1 MADKLDCGLYP
12 TLEKLESRQ
21 LLSAAP
27 VALHG
32 RNLMI
37 KGTRGDD
44 TIVISLDAN
53 DPNDP
58 QKLNVTFNGVLVDNI
73 SANRVKKISVNARAG
88 NDSVAIDQ
96 TNGQIFAKTVFIA
109 GAGDDTLI
117 GCSGKDQLHGGAGN
131 DSLDGGAGNDQLV
144 GGTGNDTLLGSA
156 GNDKLLGN
164 EGNDSLNGGDGD
176 DRVFG
181 GANDDD
187 LDGGLGEDQIRGGD
201 GNDDCVGGNDDDATE
216 IEDNC
221 DEDQG
226 HNRAINTG
234 KKHGRPDDL
243 I

>member
-1 MADKLDCGLYP
+1 MATKSDSGLFP

-44 TIVISLDAN
+44 TIAINVDAN
-53 DPNDP
+53 DPK
-58 QKLNVTFNGVLVDNI
+58 KLNVTLNGVLVDNI
-73 SANRVKKISVNARAG
+73 SANRVKRISVNARAG
-88 NDSVAIDQ
+88 NDNIAIDQ
-96 TNGQIFAKTVFIA
+96 TNGQIFAKTVFIG

-131 DSLDGGAGNDQLV
+131 DSLDGQDGDDLLV
-144 GGTGNDTLLGSA
+144 GAAGNDTLLG
-156 GNDKLLGN
+156 GQ
-164 EGNDSLNGGDGD
+164 GD
-176 DRVFG
+176 DDLDG
-181 GANDDD
+181 CDGDDD
-187 LDGGLGEDQIRGGD
+187 LDGGLDEDQIRGGN
-201 GNDDCVGGNDDDATE
+201 GNDDFVGGNDDDATE

-221 DEDQG
+221 GEDQG
-226 HNRAINTG
+226 HNRAMNNG